1 MADETIETAQISV
14 NEEGKVVIDSPALAA
29 AIRNMGGSQ
38 GLRAPNLEPG
48 TNLRSCGNN
57 C

>member
-29 AIRNMGGSQ
+29 AIRSMGGSQ
-38 GLRAPNLEPG
+38 GLRAPNVEPG

>member
-1 MADETIETAQISV
+1 MADEAIETAQISV

-29 AIRNMGGSQ
+29 AIRSMGGRQ

-48 TNLRSCGNN
+48 TNLSSCGNN